1 MTIDNTPFL
10 RNVLLADAAMGAAA
24 AALTI
29 IGSGLLAPLLG
40 LPEALLF
47 WAGVALVPVAAF
59 LLVMARRALVPRSWL
74 REIVFV
80 NWAWVAASLGML
92 AFAPIAP
99 NALGIIF
106 ILAQAAAVAGFAVL
120 EGLALRGAREAV
132 A

>member
-1 MTIDNTPFL
+1 MTIENTPFL

-29 IGSGLLAPLLG
+29 PGAGLLAPLLS

-47 WAGVALVPVAAF
+47 WAGVALVPVVAF
-59 LLVMARRALVPRSWL
+59 LLAMARRASVPRSWL
-74 REIVFV
+74 REIVLV
-80 NWAWVAASLGML
+80 NWAWVVASLGIL

-99 NALGIIF
+99 NALGVVF

-120 EGLALRGAREAV
+120 EGLALRGAGEAV

>member
-29 IGSGLLAPLLG
+29 LGAGLLAPLLG

-47 WAGVALVPVAAF
+47 WAGVALVPVAVF

-74 REIVFV
+74 REIVLI
-80 NWAWVAASLGML
+80 NWAWVAASLGIL

-99 NALGIIF
+99 NALGVVF

-120 EGLALRGAREAV
+120 EGLALRSPGEAV

>member
-24 AALTI
+24 AALTVL
-29 IGSGLLAPLLG
+29 GAGLLAPLLG

-47 WAGVALVPVAAF
+47 WAGAALVPVAAF
-59 LLVMARRALVPRSWL
+59 LLAMARRALVPRSWL
-74 REIVFV
+74 REIVLI
-80 NWAWVAASLGML
+80 NWAWVAASLGIL

-99 NALGIIF
+99 NALGVVF
-106 ILAQAAAVAGFAVL
+106 ILTQAAAVAGFAVL
-120 EGLALRGAREAV
+120 EGLALRSPGEAV

>member
-1 MTIDNTPFL
+1 MTIENTPFL

-29 IGSGLLAPLLG
+29 PGAGLLAPLLG
-40 LPEALLF
+40 LPPALLF
-47 WAGVALVPVAAF
+47 WAGVALVPVVAF
-59 LLVMARRALVPRSWL
+59 LLAMARRASVPRSWL
-74 REIVFV
+74 REIVLV
-80 NWAWVAASLGML
+80 NWAWVAASLGIL

-99 NALGIIF
+99 NALGVAF

-120 EGLALRGAREAV
+120 EGLALRGAGAAV